1 MIIKVLIVIA
11 AASAIAAAAIFAKLK
26 SEEKEKM
33 YRAAERIIQNEL
45 LDNSLKNPFLSGAVV
60 DNSAD
65 CRLMVN
71 IKVKQERN
79 KQSFVFN
86 PAKTIKIGR
95 ERIGNHIIVNEA
107 IVTAYHCMIFMS
119 NDGKPVLQDS
129 SANGTFVKR
138 GMRSYHLTN
147 SQTCVI
153 EDGDCITVGSV
164 RLKVKLFSF
173 DISWI

>member
-11 AASAIAAAAIFAKLK
+11 AASAIAAVVIFAKLK

-107 IVTAYHCMIFMS
+107 TVTAYHCMIFMS
-119 NDGKPVLQDS
+119 DDGKPVLQDS

-138 GMRSYHLTN
+138 GMKSYHLTN

-153 EDGDCITVGSV
+153 EDGDSITVGSV

>member
-1 MIIKVLIVIA
+1 MILKILIIIA

-26 SEEKEKM
+26 SEEREKM

-45 LDNSLKNPFLSGAVV
+45 LDNSLKNPFLGGAVI

-71 IKVKQERN
+71 IKVKLERD

-95 ERIGNHIIVNEA
+95 ERALHKFRLRRNPA
-107 IVTAYHCMIFMS
+107 KQAF
-119 NDGKPVLQDS
+119 
-129 SANGTFVKR
+129 R
-138 GMRSYHLTN
+138 R
-147 SQTCVI
+147 QT
-153 EDGDCITVGSV
+153 
-164 RLKVKLFSF
+164 
-173 DISWI
+173 

>member
-1 MIIKVLIVIA
+1 MILKILIIIA
-11 AASAIAAAAIFAKLK
+11 AASAIAAADIFAKLK
-26 SEEKEKM
+26 SEEREKM

-45 LDNSLKNPFLSGAVV
+45 LDNSLKNPFLGGAVI

-71 IKVKQERN
+71 IKVKLERD

-95 ERIGNHIIVNEA
+95 ERVGNHIIVNEA
-107 IVTAYHCMIFMS
+107 TVTAYHCMIFMS
-119 NDGKPVLQDS
+119 ADGKPVLQDS
-129 SANGTFVKR
+129 SANGTYVKR
-138 GMRSYHLTN
+138 GMRSYHLMN
-147 SQTCVI
+147 GQTCVI
-153 EDGDCITVGSV
+153 ENGDSIIVGSV
-164 RLKVKLFSF
+164 KLKVKLFGF

>member
-1 MIIKVLIVIA
+1 MIIKVLIV
-11 AASAIAAAAIFAKLK
+11 IAAAAIFAKLK

-33 YRAAERIIQNEL
+33 YRAAERIIQNEF
-45 LDNSLKNPFLSGAVV
+45 LDNSLKNPFLSGAAV

-107 IVTAYHCMIFMS
+107 TVTAYHCMIFMS
-119 NDGKPVLQDS
+119 DDGKPVLQDS
-129 SANGTFVKR
+129 SSNGTFVKR

-153 EDGDCITVGSV
+153 EDGDCITVGFV